1 MQYAKDSQEKR
12 LLKNILKVLTIFFSS
27 ASLFFIVLVTSIV
40 MLFYASKVTDDSMRV
55 HGSLSGV
62 PTEYIQ
68 YFNEA
73 SEIFNIPNWALAA
86 VAKQESNFNP
96 NTSYLGAYGIM
107 QVQKVDWASGKDL
120 WAYLI
125 GNGLGEV
132 YKNAGYSFSS
142 SEEMWNIYLNDVRAQ
157 IIGGSYEIRYYANY
171 VLWKKNKIMK
181 LDYNSNEN
189 MNLIPWNANEDD
201 SELRELLRRTYAC
214 YNGGPGYGMRVDLD
228 NARFDYPNKVYRY
241 AMQYR
246 GSGLDFSNGSYVG
259 DNETIEKAISAGMP
273 LVGNS
278 PYVWGGGRNPYDIA
292 HRRFDCSS
300 FVHWCY
306 SEAGINLGD
315 YRSVV
320 TDSLARQGRAV
331 SPNEMVRGDIIFFN
345 TYKYNG
351 HVAIYLGDGKFL
363 HCGTSKGVWI
373 DNLNSS
379 YWSKVFNG
387 NVRRIVE
394 SK

>member
-1 MQYAKDSQEKR
+1 MQYCKDNQEKK
-12 LLKNILKVLTIFFSS
+12 LLKLAIKMLGLFSL
-27 ASLFFIVLVTSIV
+27 ASLFFIIFISSAMIF
-40 MLFYASKVTDDSMRV
+40 FYSSNVNDDSMRV

-62 PTEYIQ
+62 PTEYIP

-73 SEIFNIPNWALAA
+73 SEIFNIPNWALAS

-96 NTSYLGAYGIM
+96 NTAYLGAFGLM
-107 QVQKVDWASGKDL
+107 QIQKYDWASGKDL

-125 GNGLGEV
+125 GNGLGEI

-142 SEEMWNIYLNDVRAQ
+142 SEEMWNIFLGDVRAQ
-157 IIGGSYEIRYYANY
+157 IIAGSYEIRYYANY
-171 VLWKKNKIMK
+171 VLYKYNKVNK
-181 LDYNSNEN
+181 LNYNSNEN
-189 MNLIPWNANEDD
+189 MNLIPWNASEDD

-214 YNGGPGYGMRVDLD
+214 YNGGPGYGIKVDLD
-228 NARFDYPNKVYRY
+228 TARFDYPNKVYRY
-241 AMQYR
+241 AMEYR
-246 GSGLDFSNGSYVG
+246 GSGLDFSDGSYVG

-278 PYVWGGGRNPYDIA
+278 PYVWGGGRNPYDVA

-300 FVHWCY
+300 FVHWCF
-306 SEAGINLGD
+306 SQAGINLGD

-331 SPNEMVRGDIIFFN
+331 NASEITRGDILFFN

-351 HVAIYLGDGKFL
+351 HVGIYLGGGKFL

-373 DNLNSS
+373 DDMNSS

-394 SK
+394 TK